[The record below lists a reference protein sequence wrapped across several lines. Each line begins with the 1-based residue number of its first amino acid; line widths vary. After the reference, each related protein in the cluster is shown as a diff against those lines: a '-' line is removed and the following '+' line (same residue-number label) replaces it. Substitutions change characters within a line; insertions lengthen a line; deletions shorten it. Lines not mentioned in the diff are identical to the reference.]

1 MKAVLFHKHGGTE
14 VLEYG
19 EFPEPQPGAGQALVQ
34 LEAAALNRLDL
45 WVRSGWPGIK
55 LEYPHIPG
63 ADGAGRVAALGA
75 GVTQWQVGDRVVI
88 NSNLG
93 CGQCPACLAGQ
104 DNRCQDWHLLGETV
118 RGTYAE
124 YVAVPAGNLY
134 PLPVDFDAHTAA
146 AAALVYHTAWHSL
159 ITRGG
164 LRPGESVLVVGA
176 SGGVNTASIQIARL
190 AGAEVY
196 VVGSSPE
203 KLALAES
210 LGAQHLIDRSKDE
223 NWPKAIYNL
232 TGRRGVDMVVDN
244 VGTTFPRSFRAAAKG
259 GRILTVGNSGGPKFE
274 IDNRFVFGKHLS
286 LLGSTMGTKADFSAV
301 MGLVLTGRLRVA
313 RDITF
318 PLRDAHLAQ
327 ARLEKGEQLGKI
339 TLAIGDN

>member
-1 MKAVLFHKHGGTE
+1 MKAILLHKHGGPE

-19 EFPEPQPGAGQALVQ
+19 DFPEPQPAPGEVLVR

-45 WVRSGWPGIK
+45 WVRTGWPGIK

-63 ADGAGRVAALGA
+63 ADGAGRVAALGS
-75 GVTQWQVGDRVVI
+75 GVSGWQVGDRVVI

-93 CGQCPACLAGQ
+93 CGVCPACLAGH
-104 DNRCQDWHLLGETV
+104 DNLCRDWHLLGETV

-124 YVAVPAGNLY
+124 YVSIPAGNLY
-134 PLPVDFDAHTAA
+134 PLPAGFDAHIAA

-164 LRPGESVLVVGA
+164 LRPGESVLIVGA

-203 KLALAES
+203 KLALAEAM
-210 LGAQHLIDRSKDE
+210 GAHHLIDRSKDE
-223 NWPKAIYNL
+223 NWPKAIYTL
-232 TGRRGVDMVVDN
+232 TSKRGVDVVVDN
-244 VGTTFPRSFRAAAKG
+244 VGTTFPLSFRAAAKG

-274 IDNRFVFGKHLS
+274 IDNRFIFGKHLS
-286 LLGSTMGTKADFSAV
+286 LLGSSMGSKADFAAV
-301 MGLVLTGRLRVA
+301 MSLVMAGKLKVA
-313 RDITF
+313 RDLTF
-318 PLRDAHLAQ
+318 PLREAHLAQ
-327 ARLEKGEQLGKI
+327 ERLEKGLQLGKI
-339 TLAIGDN
+339 TLEIG